1 SCPTVLPYSALFR
14 SVMKALLYYWGA
26 RDYAPA
32 LAELALARRNLPH
45 DMGVLY
51 FTAMIERRQG
61 NWLDS
66 TRRLEQAFAL
76 DPCNISII
84 SELCG
89 SNYLVLQRYND
100 DAKML
105 DGALAWKPLD
115 FNMGYL
121 RSFVDLAAQ
130 ADLRPWTRLA
140 VGEAT

>member
-84 SELCG
+84 SDRK
-89 SNYLVLQRYND
+89 S
-100 DAKML
+100 
-105 DGALAWKPLD
+105 
-115 FNMGYL
+115 
-121 RSFVDLAAQ
+121 
-130 ADLRPWTRLA
+130 TRLTP
-140 VGEAT
+140 VTRS